1 MATTYKDMTGRVFP
15 LNMSGKPQ
23 GFFDGNKFVFPQ
35 FKRSSAAVIPAVDP
49 VMPVVQ
55 QPDYFRLPANTQQL
69 RDQGGG
75 DVMTNDDFN
84 DMNEINQD
92 TSRYNE
98 MDNPPGMFGSNI
110 DFGISAPRGYTMAGE
125 TIGSFLGPLGTLAGG
140 IAGGMYGGRGN
151 QGITGNALGSLLGFA
166 AGGPI
171 GMGLGGL
178 LGGGLGD
185 SMDADDAAMP
195 EGYFADLEADYTD
208 PFQAIADAMSG
219 DDAVSDIGADTSDYT
234 GFGFGEDD
242 GFGMV

>member
-69 RDQGGG
+69 LDQGGG

-84 DMNEINQD
+84 DTNDINQNN
-92 TSRYNE
+92 SRYGE
-98 MDNPPGMFGSNI
+98 MDNPPGMFGSNN
-110 DFGISAPRGYTMAGE
+110 DFSINSPRGYTMLGE
-125 TIGSFLGPLGTLAGG
+125 AVLSPFGPLASVAGG

-151 QGITGNALGSLLGFA
+151 QGITGNALGSIGGFLL
-166 AGGPI
+166 GGPI
-171 GMGLGGL
+171 GMGIAGL
-178 LGGGLGD
+178 LGGAYGD
-185 SMDADDAAMP
+185 ARDYAALDTTP
-195 EGYFADLEADYTD
+195 ISSAIEAVE
-208 PFQAIADAMSG
+208 PKNIFEEIADAMVGGGG
-219 DDAVSDIGADTSDYT
+219 DDNFGIGDNVGD
-234 GFGFGEDD
+234 FGFDYA
-242 GFGMV
+242 